1 MESND
6 NLSLPPRPAGTAGG
20 SEPPPPSHTPSLRS
34 RIFARLRGW
43 LLAGILVTAP
53 LALTVWLIYWFVQT
67 VDDLVNSALPV
78 AYQPRTYLDTD
89 IPGLGLV
96 VAIVALMLIGATARG
111 VIGSYFVH
119 LGERILNRM
128 PIVRGV
134 YGALKQVFETVLSNQ
149 ATAFREVV
157 LVEFPRKDA
166 WTIGFITGE
175 TIGEVQNMTTAKVY
189 NVLVPT
195 TPNPTSGYLIFVSEP
210 EIVRLSMTVEE
221 GLKMVVSGGIVT
233 PAAAKGL
240 HPARK

>member
-6 NLSLPPRPAGTAGG
+6 SANPPPQPTGTAEG
-20 SEPPPPSHTPSLRS
+20 SKPAPHGHTHSFRS
-34 RIFARLRGW
+34 RVFARLRGW

-67 VDDLVNSALPV
+67 VDDLVNTALPL
-78 AYQPRTYLDTD
+78 AYQPRTYLNTD

-96 VAIVALMLIGATARG
+96 IAIVALMLIGATARG

-157 LVEFPRKDA
+157 LVEFPRKNA

-175 TIGEVQNMTTAKVY
+175 TIREVQNMAAAKVY
-189 NVLVPT
+189 NVFVPT

-210 EIVRLSMTVEE
+210 EIVRLSMSVEE

-233 PAAAKGL
+233 PATAKAIQ
-240 HPARK
+240 PARK